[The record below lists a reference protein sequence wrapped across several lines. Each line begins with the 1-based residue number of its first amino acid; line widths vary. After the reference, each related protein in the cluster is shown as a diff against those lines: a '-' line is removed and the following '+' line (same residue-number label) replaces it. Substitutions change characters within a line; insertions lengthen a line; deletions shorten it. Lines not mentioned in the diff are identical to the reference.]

1 MELRVLTY
9 FLTVAKEKNIS
20 RAAKVL
26 HLSQPTLSKQLK
38 ELENELGVTLFT
50 RGNREITLTEEG
62 NYLKQRGEEIL
73 SLVQSTT
80 SNLMSDDVIG
90 GQLMIGSGETREFQI
105 VASVVNEIHRE
116 YPSIEFNLYSGNA
129 DEITRKIDEGLL
141 DFGLVID
148 PVQKE
153 KYDFIK
159 LPYNETWGVL
169 LNKEHPLASNIALTA
184 DNLLTIPLFI
194 SNQAMVE
201 NQIKEWQGNNIP
213 LNIIGFY
220 NLLYNASLLCDDPTV
235 GILCIDG
242 IINTTNTDL
251 CFVELSP
258 KLQASLNLI
267 WKKDTV
273 LSNTAKMF
281 LKKIEPGLNP

>member
-80 SNLMSDDVIG
+80 SNLMSEDVIG
-90 GQLMIGSGETREFQI
+90 GQLMIGSGETRGFQI
-105 VASVVNEIHRE
+105 VASVVNEMHRE
-116 YPSIEFNLYSGNA
+116 YPSIKCNLYSGNA

-153 KYDFIK
+153 KYDCFK

-169 LNKEHPLASNIALTA
+169 LNKEHPLASNVALTA

-220 NLLYNASLLCDDPTV
+220 NLLYNASLLCHDPTV

-258 KLQASLNLI
+258 KLQAFLNLI

-281 LKKIEPGLNP
+281 LKKIENIQL